1 MLLFACF
8 GVWYRRKERIARLDC
23 RKEADALELS
33 DIRVDDGDDTPSADL
48 RRYADTQT
56 AVEAGMSLAQAL
68 LVAGSAL
75 PLVGQLCEA
84 CRGILGSAGEFSE
97 KADDVLVAA
106 ERVID
111 VLRTVH
117 LMAKNVDRL
126 AHLILYFIPPFVI
139 PFV

>member
-1 MLLFACF
+1 
-8 GVWYRRKERIARLDC
+8 
-23 RKEADALELS
+23 
-33 DIRVDDGDDTPSADL
+33 
-48 RRYADTQT
+48 
-56 AVEAGMSLAQAL
+56 MSLAQAL

-126 AHLILYFIPPFVI
+126 EDGRDLAESTICLLYTSPSPRDQRGSRM
-139 PFV
+139 PSSA